1 MPVIQPHF
9 GHLAVQ
15 FRPGARPADK
25 RAAALHCHLEAYSSR
40 HDLPGESYALV
51 PVAAGTGDDRVRH
64 RRAMAALGRHRHV
77 IDTNRVFRHRKTLVV
92 VTDRIWVGLSAGSKG
107 QAVLAGIRRRGG
119 TLVRRHGSDFLIRL
133 PVGLDPGRECA
144 RLARLAAVEYAE
156 PDHVIMGR
164 SLTAATRKPARRVQ
178 AALATIRVSEAWRLQ
193 TIDRSTVVAVLDCG
207 VDATHPDLR
216 GAITRHFNVTGHGSA
231 IRPAPWDSHGTE
243 CAGLVA
249 AIGRPGGLRGVAGGC
264 GLFAIRTG
272 YTPNR
277 LDGIYVTK
285 VSWQVEGIEWAWRNG
300 AGVLSMSVVG
310 GPRATPVE
318 RALARA
324 RTLGREKRGTVL
336 VAAAGND
343 GAAHVAFPASAA
355 GVLGVAATYSRGRRA
370 SFSNWGAAIDL
381 AAPGVNITTTTIPD
395 PTEDELGLYFTDSGT
410 SLATPIV
417 AGVAA
422 LVLAANS
429 TLRAGQVQALLTATA
444 SGSKR
449 RNPRVGAGVVNA
461 ATAVRA
467 AQALPTRPAR

>member
-9 GHLAVQ
+9 GHLAVR
-15 FRPGARPADK
+15 FKPGLRPADK

-40 HDLPGESYALV
+40 HEIPGESYALV
-51 PVAAGTGDDRVRH
+51 PVAAGTGAERVRH
-64 RRAMAALGRHRHV
+64 GRAMAALGRHRHV
-77 IDTNRVFRHRKTLVV
+77 VDTNRVVRHRKTLVV
-92 VTDRIWVGLSAGSKG
+92 ATDRIWVGLAAGSRG
-107 QAVLAGIRRRGG
+107 RAVLTGIRRRGG
-119 TLVRRHGSDFLIRL
+119 KLVRRHEDDFLIRL
-133 PVGLDPGRECA
+133 PAGLDCARECA
-144 RLARLAAVEYAE
+144 RLGRLVAVEYAE
-156 PDHVIMGR
+156 PDHVMLGH
-164 SLTAATRKPARRVQ
+164 SLPAVAAKPLRRVQ
-178 AALATIRVSEAWRLQ
+178 SALATVGLTEAWRLQ
-193 TIDRSTVVAVLDCG
+193 AIDRNTIVAVLDCG
-207 VDATHPDLR
+207 VDASHPDLR

-249 AIGRPGGLRGVAGGC
+249 AIGRAGGLRGVAAGC
-264 GLFAIRTG
+264 GLYAIRTG

-310 GPRATPVE
+310 GPRATPVV

-324 RTLGREKRGTVL
+324 RTLGRGGSGSVL

-355 GVLGVAATYSRGRRA
+355 GVLGVAATDPRGRPA
-370 SFSNWGAAIDL
+370 SFSNRGASIDL

-395 PTEDELGLYFTDSGT
+395 PTENELGLYFTDSGT

-422 LVLAANS
+422 LVLAAKPS
-429 TLRAGQVQALLTATA
+429 LRAGQVQALLTRTA

-449 RNPRVGAGVVNA
+449 QNPRVGAGVVNA
-461 ATAVRA
+461 AKAVRA
-467 AQALPTRPAR
+467 AQALPTRAPR